1 MIIPCR
7 NESKNIIKVL
17 DSLKNQTTKPKYV
30 TIVDDASTDNTFEVI
45 TEFIRDTDWV
55 LIKRK
60 NNNERYSSI
69 VNAMKK
75 ATISLQDDFDYI
87 MVLDGDTVIESK
99 YIEKIIQKFVA
110 IPMLGIAGGDICE
123 TTNRSNQSI
132 DNDVVFGSNRI
143 YSKKCWLDINE
154 GKIMK
159 VHSFAWDPEH
169 SIRAKNRGYI
179 VRRFDEV
186 ISHSIRIP
194 SMNVPSFSR
203 GVLRYQ
209 FGNSLPRTIISSIL
223 NFDMAF
229 LAGYLDAWINDIQ
242 KIDHDKL
249 MKELKADSDYKFVK
263 NLIKTFKKYKMVA

>member
-1 MIIPCR
+1 M
-7 NESKNIIKVL
+7 L

-30 TIVDDASTDNTFEVI
+30 TIVDDASTDNTFEII
-45 TEFIRDTDWV
+45 TEFIKDTDWMT
-55 LIKRK
+55 IKRK

-69 VNAMKK
+69 VNTMKK
-75 ATISLQDDFDYI
+75 ATIRLQDDFDYI
-87 MVLDGDTVIESK
+87 MVLDGDTMIESE
-99 YIEKIIQKFVA
+99 YIEKIIQKFVT
-110 IPMLGIAGGDICE
+110 IPKLGIAGGNLIHE

-143 YSKKCWLDINE
+143 YSRKCWLDIND

-159 VHSFAWDPEH
+159 IHSFAWDPEH

-186 ISHSIRIP
+186 ISYSIRIP

-229 LAGYLDAWINDIQ
+229 LAGYLDACINDIQ
-242 KIDHDKL
+242 KIDHDEF

-263 NLIKTFKKYKMVA
+263 NLIKTIKKDKVVV